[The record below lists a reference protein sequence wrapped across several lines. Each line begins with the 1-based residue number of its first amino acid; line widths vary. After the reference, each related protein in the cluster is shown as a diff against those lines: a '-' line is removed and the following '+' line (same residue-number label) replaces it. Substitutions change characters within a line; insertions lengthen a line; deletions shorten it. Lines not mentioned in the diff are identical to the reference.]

1 MERKRLLLNISESLS
16 RFSAEVDI
24 VNAHG
29 EYDINIHSEN
39 VLIPL
44 LNELFGYKL
53 INANTIK
60 NNFPAVDLV
69 DGTNKVA
76 FQITSSAN
84 KTKFKETLTKFV
96 RHDLHKE
103 YDVLYIFV
111 ISTREFKF
119 LSKSEIDEIL
129 GNKIEFDPTLNVLNH
144 SRIYRSVSSLPIA
157 KIKAISD
164 VLLPEFTDTK
174 IAYRREHING
184 TISTEKEALHSN
196 LVRVEFPQILY
207 VADLSIDKKEIR
219 KSISNVRN
227 KNKRRISD
235 RDIIKEA
242 IVTIDENE
250 YCADWITSE
259 NKLITFKNLQD
270 DRQFLRRIID
280 VGTVTPLSVDEYC
293 TDDDK
298 VRLFKEL
305 VRFILRERL
314 RKINIE
320 WFEKEKVFR
329 FKSGKMAKETKVTWT
344 MDKKSQPRAVIH
356 EIWNQDPKNKH
367 IVCFRHLA
375 FRLSV
380 YLFENTWY
388 VSIAPTYSFTSN
400 GFKKSQYSS
409 SYMSGIKREE
419 DNKAVYQHFRFLVEY
434 MRKLNEATLFGSVGN
449 EAYTFNL
456 CEHLVFAFSPNVD
469 DLKWNPL
476 GEGGNTDTSNPSQL
490 KLL

>member
-1 MERKRLLLNISESLS
+1 MERKKLLLNISESLS

-24 VNAHG
+24 VNANG
-29 EYDINIHSEN
+29 EFDINIHSEN

-44 LNELFGYKL
+44 LNELFGYQL
-53 INANTIK
+53 VNANTIK
-60 NNFPAVDLV
+60 KNFPAVDLV
-69 DGTNKVA
+69 DAQNKVS
-76 FQITSSAN
+76 FQITSTAS

-96 RHDLHKE
+96 RHEIHKD
-103 YDVLYIFV
+103 YDILNILV
-111 ISTREFKF
+111 ISTRDFEF
-119 LSKSEIDEIL
+119 LSKTEIDEIL
-129 GNKIEFDPTLNVLNH
+129 QNKIEFDPTINVLNL
-144 SRIYRSVSSLPIA
+144 SKIYRSVSSLPLA

-164 VLLPEFTDTK
+164 VLLPEFTDAK
-174 IAYRREHING
+174 IALRREQANG
-184 TISTEKEALHSN
+184 MTSTEKEPLHSN
-196 LVRVEFPQILY
+196 LVRIEFPETLY
-207 VADLSIDKKEIR
+207 IADLSIDKKEIR
-219 KSISNVRN
+219 KSISKSR
-227 KNKRRISD
+227 KKGKRKITD

-242 IVTIDENE
+242 IVNINENE
-250 YCADWITSE
+250 FCADWITSE

-270 DRQFLRRIID
+270 DRQFLRRIVD
-280 VGTVTPLSVDEYC
+280 VGTVTPLTVEEYC
-293 TDDDK
+293 INEDK

-320 WFEKEKVFR
+320 WFEKEKIFR

-380 YLFENTWY
+380 YHFENIWY

-400 GFKKSQYSS
+400 GFKKSRYSS
-409 SYMSGIKREE
+409 SYMSGIKKEE
-419 DNKAVYQHFRFLVEY
+419 DNKAVYQHFRFLIDY
-434 MRKLNEATLFGSVGN
+434 LKKLNETTLFGSVVSD
-449 EAYTFNL
+449 AYAFNI

-469 DLKWNPL
+469 DLKWNPPAD
-476 GEGGNTDTSNPSQL
+476 GGGNDASDPNQL